1 MIQTKWYKLYHLLK
15 SLFLD
20 PASSQEIIN
29 ICSSLRPEIAAG
41 YDDIPI
47 CIVKG
52 EN

>member
-1 MIQTKWYKLYHLLK
+1 MIQTKWYKLYHLLN
-15 SLFLD
+15 SLFID

-29 ICSSLRPEIAAG
+29 IFLRPGIAAG